1 MLMIPTESRCVEAEC
16 DMKKGTNAIS
26 RWCRP
31 ITALVIIASAATVSA
46 SSAAAAKTSRW
57 NCLFKLRAAAE
68 GLYKDNFSIE
78 FVYDD
83 VTSKAVMI
91 GNQGVADVELH
102 VGPSGVTFSEKLIGG
117 VVQTTTVANDGRS
130 VHSRHTIIGKE
141 MVPSQYY
148 GQCTATQH

>member
-26 RWCRP
+26 RWCRA
-31 ITALVIIASAATVSA
+31 IIALVIITSAATVCA

-57 NCLFKLRAAAE
+57 NCLFNLRAAAE

-83 VTSKAVMI
+83 VTSKAVLI

-148 GQCTATQH
+148 GRCIATQH

>member
-1 MLMIPTESRCVEAEC
+1 MLMIPIESRCVEAEC
-16 DMKKGTNAIS
+16 DMKEGTNAIS

-31 ITALVIIASAATVSA
+31 TIALAIVASAAIVSA

-91 GNQGVADVELH
+91 GNQAVADVELH

-148 GQCTATQH
+148 GKCTTTQH

>member
-31 ITALVIIASAATVSA
+31 TTALVIITTAATVGA

-57 NCLFKLRAAAE
+57 NCLFNLRAAAE
-68 GLYKDNFSIE
+68 GLYKDNFSME

-91 GNQGVADVELH
+91 GNQAVADVELH
-102 VGPSGVTFSEKLIGG
+102 VGPSGVTFSEKLTGG

-148 GQCTATQH
+148 GKCTATQH